1 MTSGPSHPSG
11 YKQRSS
17 MIAANVAGGA
27 LGPCARLAKWRRALS
42 RFSAF
47 WSRSVLRSP
56 PTARL
61 RLAARRV
68 SAQPSQRGRAASPR
82 SPAIAVVTRAG
93 LGAELH
99 ICARA
104 RTSRPQSY
112 ANSATL
118 RTRRRRHSPPYSQRG
133 QQPKP
138 RRSLASNTSP
148 TAAWRRTKCG
158 RGLRCSSNLRSCRD
172 DDRTAF
178 PPAGV
183 AGADAAEGID
193 LAFTVAGGVIGSL
206 EMWRRAAFG
215 PSCLFR
221 AVIAVTAE
229 VDHCE

>member
-1 MTSGPSHPSG
+1 MVMTSGPSHPSG

-158 RGLRCSSNLRSCRD
+158 RGLRYSSNLRSCRD
-172 DDRTAF
+172 DDRQAF
-178 PPAGV
+178 
-183 AGADAAEGID
+183 
-193 LAFTVAGGVIGSL
+193 S
-206 EMWRRAAFG
+206 RRRG
-215 PSCLFR
+215 RNRRC
-221 AVIAVTAE
+221 
-229 VDHCE
+229 